1 MTAVPPTN
9 ITSIAAYRAQPWR
22 RRPTMRPN
30 VAVNAAGISSI
41 NRIST
46 KFEIPVG
53 FSNGWAELALKNP
66 PPSPDISLI
75 ASWEA
80 TGPMAIVRASPVGPW
95 ALK

>member
-1 MTAVPPTN
+1 MTAVPARN
-9 ITSIAAYRAQPWR
+9 ITSIAAYSAQPWR
-22 RRPTMRPN
+22 RRPIILPN

-46 KFEIPVG
+46 MLEIAVG
-53 FSNGWAELALKNP
+53 FSNGCAELVLKNP

-80 TGPMAIVRASPVGPW
+80 TGPIAIVCANPVGW
-95 ALK
+95 ALR